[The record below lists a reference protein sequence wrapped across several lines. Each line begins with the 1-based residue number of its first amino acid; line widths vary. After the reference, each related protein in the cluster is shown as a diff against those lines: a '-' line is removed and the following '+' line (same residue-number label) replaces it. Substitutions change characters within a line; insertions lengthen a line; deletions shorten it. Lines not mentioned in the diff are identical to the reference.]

1 MAFCGKCGQ
10 KIEEGIKFCPA
21 CGAPVEVNAT
31 QSAQSQQPAGGY
43 NQADIEQNK
52 VMAVLA
58 YFGILVLIPIFAA
71 KESKFARFHSNQGL
85 VLCIAAVLYGVAYS
99 ILSAVVL
106 AISWRLYFVVSL
118 LGLVSIVF
126 AVLAVI
132 GISWISISL
141 ENGLT
146 AAGVIAVTALS
157 FNLLLINE
165 VAVPFSSLR
174 SDKEIGLELAQSY
187 RVVDEIGVYGKY
199 STSAVFYS
207 GKKII
212 KLVPDED
219 LANFAPKA
227 YSWKVK
233 NVMPFEGINSFGRRG
248 QLLLVKKNEA
258 GKFLNGSNGKWLV
271 TGEKGGWYILK
282 SA

>member
-10 KIEEGIKFCPA
+10 KIAEGIKFCPA

-132 GISWISISL
+132 GIINAA
-141 ENGLT
+141 NGKAKELP
-146 AAGVIAVTALS
+146 VI
-157 FNLLLINE
+157 
-165 VAVPFSSLR
+165 
-174 SDKEIGLELAQSY
+174 
-187 RVVDEIGVYGKY
+187 
-199 STSAVFYS
+199 
-207 GKKII
+207 
-212 KLVPDED
+212 
-219 LANFAPKA
+219 
-227 YSWKVK
+227 
-233 NVMPFEGINSFGRRG
+233 
-248 QLLLVKKNEA
+248 
-258 GKFLNGSNGKWLV
+258 GKFK
-271 TGEKGGWYILK
+271 ILK
-282 SA
+282 

>member
-1 MAFCGKCGQ
+1 MLLLALFPWSGLLPRFLWRTLRENGEWRRPDEKTGFLLIWAATVFFFFQNMATKYLTYTYPMLF
-10 KIEEGIKFCPA
+10 P
-21 CGAPVEVNAT
+21 
-31 QSAQSQQPAGGY
+31 
-43 NQADIEQNK
+43 
-52 VMAVLA
+52 LA
-58 YFGILVLIPIFAA
+58 L
-71 KESKFARFHSNQGL
+71 
-85 VLCIAAVLYGVAYS
+85 
-99 ILSAVVL
+99 
-106 AISWRLYFVVSL
+106 L
-118 LGLVSIVF
+118 LGNYLSEKKWNAVTAGTLIVRDLIYIALFGGALWCWWNSIISIGTVILIGA

-146 AAGVIAVTALS
+146 AAGVIAVTALA

-187 RVVDEIGVYGKY
+187 RAVDEIGVYGKY